1 MVKVQSQQILK
12 FKVQNSMFK
21 VKAPTPLR
29 MYVSWQ
35 SNEHWFPTYG
45 AFPDTI
51 MCFLYD
57 IRMFLYY
64 SAMNNGPISLILSF
78 KVEQLYNLFR
88 LRHESF
94 KEKHYEKTH
103 IVAPHD
109 VHIGGDLCT
118 N

>member
-1 MVKVQSQQILK
+1 MGIGFRYAALSRTQSC
-12 FKVQNSMFK
+12 V
-21 VKAPTPLR
+21 
-29 MYVSWQ
+29 
-35 SNEHWFPTYG
+35 
-45 AFPDTI
+45 
-51 MCFLYD
+51 FLYD

-64 SAMNNGPISLILSF
+64 SAMNNGAISLILSF

>member
-1 MVKVQSQQILK
+1 MFKVQSQSPYIATHVCFMAKQWAL
-12 FKVQNSMFK
+12 
-21 VKAPTPLR
+21 
-29 MYVSWQ
+29 VSDMRHIPGQQ
-35 SNEHWFPTYG
+35 S
-45 AFPDTI
+45 
-51 MCFLYD
+51 CVFLYD

-64 SAMNNGPISLILSF
+64 SAMNNGSISLILSF